1 LQTLDRVDILATHFD
16 RRGAR
21 MDVEVAKHS
30 GFCYGVKEAIDLATE
45 TASSSTRPTVT
56 LGPLIHNP
64 QEIERL
70 NREYGIDRVDSLDG
84 LRDVNVVIRAHGVP
98 PEYFDRAAAQQLT
111 VIDATCRFV
120 TDVQNAA
127 IDYCRRGYPLY
138 VVGEPRHPEVIG
150 ILGHARRAYPDAEIH
165 VVEQVEEIIQA
176 NPVRAAVVFQ
186 TTHEYAKYKLLER
199 HIKERKLPWKIKNT
213 ICGATKSNQYAA
225 DELAR
230 RVDVMVVIGGKNSG
244 NTRRLLELCE
254 TYTRAY
260 LVETAEELNTA
271 WFDGAKKVG
280 VTAGASTPQWVVDD
294 VVSAIEAL

>member
-1 LQTLDRVDILATHFD
+1 
-16 RRGAR
+16 
-21 MDVEVAKHS
+21 MDVEVAQHS
-30 GFCYGVKEAIDLATE
+30 GFCYGVKEAINLATE
-45 TASSSTRPTVT
+45 TASESDRPTVT

-70 NREYGIDRVDSLDG
+70 NRDYGIDRVDSLDG

-98 PEYFDRAAAQQLT
+98 PEYFERAAAQQLT

-127 IDYCRRGYPLY
+127 IDFCRRGYPLY
-138 VVGEPRHPEVIG
+138 VVGEPKHPEVIG
-150 ILGHARRAYPDAEIH
+150 ILGHAQRAYPDADIR
-165 VVEQVEEIIQA
+165 VVEHVEEIIRA
-176 NPVRAAVVFQ
+176 NPARAAVVFQ

-199 HIKERKLPWKIKNT
+199 HIKERGLPWKLKNT

-230 RVDVMVVIGGKNSG
+230 RVDVMIVIGGKNSG
-244 NTRRLLELCE
+244 NTRRLMELCE
-254 TYTRAY
+254 THARSYH
-260 LVETAEELNTA
+260 VETAAELNPA
-271 WFDGAKKVG
+271 WFAGAVKAG
-280 VTAGASTPQWVVDD
+280 VTAGSSTPQWVVDE